1 MRLSEPV
8 LAQMSSPHHFSG
20 LHVSRPCPLTED
32 VIDHIVH
39 ACAEGSP
46 KAARST
52 LLACALVSHAWLHPA
67 RQILHKTL
75 AVGQLDRAG
84 ESRALPPPDVAA
96 AILPHVARLVLGLQT
111 GAELVEASTT
121 LYETLKN
128 ITPHTTGVLTALWLV
143 APARL
148 TEWTPVDA
156 LPEPTRVAI
165 LPVLARITRLE
176 LRMSEFLPVMG
187 AAVQT
192 CLRTF
197 PALDT
202 CRISIE
208 WSRAPARVLVGTL
221 APGALRLRTLMV
233 DGDDEYAGRILGL
246 AGAPSA
252 PTLRRLEA
260 NYSAL
265 SIAPLAAFLP
275 TAPVLDTLS
284 LRLAVSMW
292 QPSDT
297 ANWPQPCEPDTPLE
311 DAVPRDFMAR
321 HALASASLGS
331 LRLQV
336 PWMLAS
342 LAGTLLEHA
351 QRRELRVLDMEL
363 QFGGTAVQDVP
374 GDVFSGTDLA
384 RFSAL
389 ESVEIFLTGIPRTQH
404 DAVTHQEQH
413 IITMLAPFWAK
424 EHPCRLVVMMRL
436 KGSRT
441 IGQWDVDSKMRVW
454 RGPKA
459 KPARDRRKS
468 A

>member
-1 MRLSEPV
+1 
-8 LAQMSSPHHFSG
+8 
-20 LHVSRPCPLTED
+20 
-32 VIDHIVH
+32 
-39 ACAEGSP
+39 
-46 KAARST
+46 
-52 LLACALVSHAWLHPA
+52 
-67 RQILHKTL
+67 
-75 AVGQLDRAG
+75 
-84 ESRALPPPDVAA
+84 
-96 AILPHVARLVLGLQT
+96 
-111 GAELVEASTT
+111 
-121 LYETLKN
+121 
-128 ITPHTTGVLTALWLV
+128 
-143 APARL
+143 
-148 TEWTPVDA
+148 
-156 LPEPTRVAI
+156 
-165 LPVLARITRLE
+165 
-176 LRMSEFLPVMG
+176 
-187 AAVQT
+187 
-192 CLRTF
+192 
-197 PALDT
+197 
-202 CRISIE
+202 
-208 WSRAPARVLVGTL
+208 
-221 APGALRLRTLMV
+221 
-233 DGDDEYAGRILGL
+233 
-246 AGAPSA
+246 
-252 PTLRRLEA
+252 
-260 NYSAL
+260 
-265 SIAPLAAFLP
+265 
-275 TAPVLDTLS
+275 
-284 LRLAVSMW
+284 MW

-351 QRRELRVLDMEL
+351 QLPALRVLDMEL